1 VSLVRRTRL
10 VAAVALLL
18 CGTPAGAATPTRI
31 DPPRTL
37 VAADSLVDTQ
47 AGAAR
52 DKALSEW
59 AKRASVNDLT
69 WILDRGRGRLM
80 SAEVPLLD
88 LAFVAT
94 PSSRSALRQRWLAR
108 RAVRTPKPPKRGEPP
123 LPDFAELRPE
133 ASVFR
138 IAVILPDEGEYAEY
152 GRAVRAA
159 LATGLAFERLPRPL
173 RLTLD
178 TLGTA
183 DGDPAR
189 VAAAFDSAAKRSD
202 IIVGELL
209 SQPTLSLATAAT
221 ATGLTLVS
229 PTATDERIGRI
240 GPRVFQVGPGPEARA
255 RALADVV
262 LGGAPAGGVSS
273 HAVAVVGSANGIHS
287 AFADAFVAEVKAR
300 GGRLA
305 RREVV
310 RTGGS
315 DVVQQA
321 QALKASGAD
330 VLFWDGATRDVE
342 ALVRAL
348 ATEGATLRL
357 CGGPTL
363 APDGMRASVRSLL
376 EGVTWVA
383 EDWKL
388 DARARAYVDS
398 AAAVAGSRAG
408 SLWLRGF
415 LAGRRIAAA
424 IAAGARCAPE
434 VAERLR
440 NPDATLA
447 AAGQMACERDGATLS
462 VFVVQRGK
470 VVSVGP
476 GGSQ

>member
-1 VSLVRRTRL
+1 GAVGGRAPERLDRRGAAHRGVVVRERGAAPVAAGSARDARGARRRAGAAVRGTVLTAHGGAEGRAVAALPREPGSRGLRQVPAVNLVRRTRL

-37 VAADSLVDTQ
+37 VAADSLVDTP

-240 GPRVFQVGPGPEARA
+240 
-255 RALADVV
+255 
-262 LGGAPAGGVSS
+262 
-273 HAVAVVGSANGIHS
+273 
-287 AFADAFVAEVKAR
+287 
-300 GGRLA
+300 
-305 RREVV
+305 
-310 RTGGS
+310 
-315 DVVQQA
+315 
-321 QALKASGAD
+321 
-330 VLFWDGATRDVE
+330 
-342 ALVRAL
+342 
-348 ATEGATLRL
+348 
-357 CGGPTL
+357 
-363 APDGMRASVRSLL
+363 
-376 EGVTWVA
+376 
-383 EDWKL
+383 
-388 DARARAYVDS
+388 
-398 AAAVAGSRAG
+398 
-408 SLWLRGF
+408 
-415 LAGRRIAAA
+415 
-424 IAAGARCAPE
+424 
-434 VAERLR
+434 
-440 NPDATLA
+440 
-447 AAGQMACERDGATLS
+447 
-462 VFVVQRGK
+462 
-470 VVSVGP
+470 
-476 GGSQ
+476 